1 MNISKAENI
10 ANKYL
15 ELLKPFSK
23 RIEIAG
29 SIRRRKPEVKDI
41 EIVMIRDTSKMFS
54 FMSFIETLRVIKG
67 EPAGK
72 YMKINLEEG
81 IDIDLFMCFPDN
93 WGYIFAI
100 RTGSADFSHYVL
112 AASWVKQGFKG
123 DDGYLT
129 RDGKKIAVRE
139 ETDLFKLCKLEF
151 VPPELRNTI
160 SKSLFIGLAMR

>member
-1 MNISKAENI
+1 MNINKAENI
-10 ANKYL
+10 AQKYL

-41 EIVMIRDTSKMFS
+41 EIMMIRDTKKLFT
-54 FMSFIETLRVIKG
+54 FCAFIETLRVMKG
-67 EPAGK
+67 EPVGK
-72 YMKINLEEG
+72 YVKINLEEG
-81 IDIDLFMCFPDN
+81 IDLDLFMCFPDN

-100 RTGSADFSHYVL
+100 RTGSADFSHLVL

-129 RDGKKIAVRE
+129 REGKKIAVKE
-139 ETDLFKLCKLEF
+139 EADLFKLCKLEF
-151 VPPELRNTI
+151 VPPELREVQ
-160 SKSLFIGLAMR
+160 F

>member
-1 MNISKAENI
+1 MNINKAENI
-10 ANKYL
+10 ALKYL

-41 EIVMIRDTSKMFS
+41 EIVMIRNTSKMFS
-54 FMSFIETLRVIKG
+54 FLAFIETLRVLKG
-67 EPAGK
+67 EAAGK

-81 IDIDLFMCFPDN
+81 IDLDLFMCFPDN

-100 RTGSADFSHYVL
+100 RTGSADFSHLVL
-112 AASWVKQGFKG
+112 ANAWVKQGFKG

-129 RDGKKIAVRE
+129 RNGKKIAVKE
-139 ETDLFKLCKLEF
+139 EEDLFKLCKLEF
-151 VPPELRNTI
+151 IPPE
-160 SKSLFIGLAMR
+160 MREVKF